1 MGIKLS
7 KNTTNALLIIFG
19 TFIMSIGIN
28 FFLLP
33 NKITTGGATG
43 VATIFFYKF
52 NIDMGLAIFAIN
64 IPLYIIAIRKFG
76 LKFCFKSIVA
86 TMLFTIF
93 IEIVNFQN
101 YVQTHD
107 IEPFLSAIYGGILIG
122 LGISFVF
129 KAGASTGGTDLLAQ
143 ILQKKESHLNLSKL
157 ILYIDLVIIIGLIIV
172 FGDLNLGLYSAIAI
186 YFSTKTIE
194 TVFEGVNYTKV
205 INIITKN
212 DDAITNSI
220 IKELERGATVT
231 KCIGAYT
238 KNEIINITCIVSLNE
253 IAKVKKIAYSIDPN
267 AFIYITN
274 AIEVWGEGFKRF

>member
-7 KNTTNALLIIFG
+7 KNIMNALLIIAG
-19 TFIMSIGIN
+19 TFILSIGIN

-64 IPLYIIAIRKFG
+64 VPLYVIAIRKFG

-93 IEIVNFQN
+93 IGIVNFES
-101 YVQTHD
+101 YIKTHE
-107 IEPFLSAIYGGILIG
+107 IEAFISAIYGGLLVG

-143 ILQKKESHLNLSKL
+143 ILQRKDSHLNLSK
-157 ILYIDLVIIIGLIIV
+157 IMLYIDLVIIIALIIA
-172 FGDLNLGLYSAIAI
+172 FGDINLGLYSAIAI
-186 YFSTKTIE
+186 YISSKTIE
-194 TVFEGVNYTKV
+194 IVFEGINRTRV

-220 IKELERGATVT
+220 TKELERGATVT

-238 KNEIINITCIVSLNE
+238 RNEHINITCIVDLKE
-253 IAKVKKIAYSIDPN
+253 IAKVKKIAYSIDPK

-274 AIEVWGEGFKRF
+274 AVEVWGEGFKRF